1 MRISDW
7 SSDVCSSD
15 LPDSDPATV
24 LAHCTMT
31 RLGVA
36 FAENPALTPHW
47 RDLVDGTRGTCVVVD
62 GKAGTVEVAGP
73 ERLEISIA
81 GQRYAAE
88 PDAPI
93 RFDPR
98 DGVLLLRADRRESPC
113 WPGDPPCFRPI
124 FREIGRAS
132 S

>member
-15 LPDSDPATV
+15 L
-24 LAHCTMT
+24 
-31 RLGVA
+31 
-36 FAENPALTPHW
+36 
-47 RDLVDGTRGTCVVVD
+47 
-62 GKAGTVEVAGP
+62 KAGTVEVAGP

-81 GQRYAAE
+81 GQRYAAD

-98 DGVLLLRADRRESPC
+98 DGVLLIRADGREFPC
-113 WPGDPPCFRPI
+113 WPGDAPLFRPI
-124 FREIGRAS
+124 LRTPLWRWAPARPSPGGTRPGFSSLRAICAAGRGQAPGG
-132 S
+132 

>member
-24 LAHCTMT
+24 LAHCAMT

-62 GKAGTVEVAGP
+62 GKAGTVEVDGP

-81 GQRYAAE
+81 GQRYDAD
-88 PDAPI
+88 PDETT
-93 RFDPR
+93 RLDPR
-98 DGVLLLRADRRESPC
+98 AGVLLIRPDGRAFPC
-113 WPGDPPCFRPI
+113 WPGEPHSFRH
-124 FREIGRAS
+124 
-132 S
+132 